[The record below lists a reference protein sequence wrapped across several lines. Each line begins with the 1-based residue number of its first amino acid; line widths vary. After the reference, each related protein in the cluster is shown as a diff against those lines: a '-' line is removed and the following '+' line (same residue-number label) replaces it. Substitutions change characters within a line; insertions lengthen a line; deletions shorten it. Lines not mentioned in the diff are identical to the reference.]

1 MSALDLDAIEAR
13 AAAAT
18 LGPWIAYR
26 PAEYRHDYRI
36 ATTAPE
42 MNRNREW
49 YVGRLTRSHENE
61 AHPSLHD
68 AEFIAAA
75 RSDVPA
81 LVALA
86 RAQSA
91 EIATLRA
98 AYATDLDG
106 LRAELRRADDERAT
120 WRERIERLQRE
131 TLRLRS
137 LIPAVAF
144 IRCPSCGTDRD
155 AELDDDAV
163 YVMRR
168 HPRRTTRDEMA
179 WCDGGVVS
187 ETKP

>member
-98 AYATDLDG
+98 AYASDLAG

-120 WRERIERLQRE
+120 WRDL
-131 TLRLRS
+131 
-137 LIPAVAF
+137 
-144 IRCPSCGTDRD
+144 RD
-155 AELDDDAV
+155 AAREYLDARAAYDAV
-163 YVMRR
+163 DTYEATNADDERR
-168 HPRRTTRDEMA
+168 AWERRAAAQGALRA
-179 WCDGGVVS
+179 LVGVAS
-187 ETKP
+187 